1 MLDLTFDH
9 LGIIVKS
16 IGKAIPLYVAL
27 GYATDSEVFCD
38 DQQQM
43 RGLFLT
49 KPGEPRI
56 ELIEDLSASK
66 ALTKMINTSCGRIY
80 HLAYCVSNLEEKLDE
95 ILEKLNVRLLSPI
108 KPGSYYKNVCFVFSQ
123 DMQILEL
130 VEYK

>member
-16 IGKAIPLYVAL
+16 IDKAVPLYIAL
-27 GYATDSEVFCD
+27 GYTIDSEVFCD

-43 RGLFLT
+43 RGLFLA

-66 ALTKMINTSCGRIY
+66 ALTKMINVPCGRIY
-80 HLAYCVSNLEEKLDE
+80 HLAYRVPNLDGNLDA
-95 ILEKLNVRLLSPI
+95 ILKRLDVRLLSPV